1 MSSADYFQQNQAPD
15 VNRDPAQS
23 QSAKF
28 FQNNPAADAAGRPG
42 AGTPAVV
49 APGMQSFADLSAAA
63 QAQASREIGNELTGQ
78 IDPLNRQI
86 SDLQAGEGQALGQ
99 IGSMFDHLQPVV
111 QQGATAVQQSYDSAE
126 QMQNQIFN
134 QATTQ
139 LNNLKQQRA
148 QDAQRLAQQMGG
160 PVAVDEW
167 TAGYNPG
174 LQSLTEL
181 GAGEQLK
188 TLAYAQAGVQ
198 AANAFA
204 GQVFPVLRTEQTAQ
218 ARNLFESQIKD
229 IRGKIDD
236 LNSQRSSL
244 IDSRQHELLQQNLQ
258 YQLDQAKYNLDKL
271 NASRD
276 WQIQKGQLKVQQKQ
290 ADHDW
295 TDKQRQYKL
304 DRATTTWGIKKTKA
318 DIAQAKVTSGLEAKR
333 LKADIAAT
341 KATTDIEQKKY
352 GLAEQQFAWQ
362 KTQEESGIT
371 GTYKGKPTLAAQKL
385 TADEKRIAASMDM
398 SEKEYQLRKQQ
409 LANSTS
415 LANKKLDAAARTQAA
430 EWLDA
435 AISPS
440 PGKTVKTSNRVEVG
454 KIQAIKDHDAFV
466 DPTSSTGYSKIVTTV
481 QTPIS
486 EPISNPNSLV
496 DYLISHN
503 VAKSQAITMVR
514 ARLRIPSWDYGE
526 KWPPKKAV
534 KPSPAHASG
543 KKPGTGESTSVGGGY

>member
-1 MSSADYFQQNQAPD
+1 MSSADYFQNNPAPD
-15 VNRDPAQS
+15 ANRDPAQS
-23 QSAKF
+23 QSALF

-86 SDLQAGEGQALGQ
+86 SDLQAGEGQAIGQ

-139 LNNLKQQRA
+139 LNSMKQQRA

-174 LQSLTEL
+174 IQSLTEL
-181 GAGEQLK
+181 GAGEQLR

-236 LNSQRSSL
+236 
-244 IDSRQHELLQQNLQ
+244 
-258 YQLDQAKYNLDKL
+258 
-271 NASRD
+271 
-276 WQIQKGQLKVQQKQ
+276 
-290 ADHDW
+290 
-295 TDKQRQYKL
+295 
-304 DRATTTWGIKKTKA
+304 
-318 DIAQAKVTSGLEAKR
+318 
-333 LKADIAAT
+333 
-341 KATTDIEQKKY
+341 
-352 GLAEQQFAWQ
+352 
-362 KTQEESGIT
+362 
-371 GTYKGKPTLAAQKL
+371 
-385 TADEKRIAASMDM
+385 
-398 SEKEYQLRKQQ
+398 
-409 LANSTS
+409 
-415 LANKKLDAAARTQAA
+415 
-430 EWLDA
+430 
-435 AISPS
+435 
-440 PGKTVKTSNRVEVG
+440 
-454 KIQAIKDHDAFV
+454 
-466 DPTSSTGYSKIVTTV
+466 
-481 QTPIS
+481 
-486 EPISNPNSLV
+486 
-496 DYLISHN
+496 
-503 VAKSQAITMVR
+503 
-514 ARLRIPSWDYGE
+514 
-526 KWPPKKAV
+526 
-534 KPSPAHASG
+534 
-543 KKPGTGESTSVGGGY
+543 